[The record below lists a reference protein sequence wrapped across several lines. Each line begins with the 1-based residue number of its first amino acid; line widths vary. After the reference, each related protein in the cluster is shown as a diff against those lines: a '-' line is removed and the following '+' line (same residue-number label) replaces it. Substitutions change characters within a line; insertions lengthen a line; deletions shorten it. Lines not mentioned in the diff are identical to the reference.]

1 MTSPGLTQSID
12 KMREAG
18 VAEEAIA
25 AFSHY
30 YGLLESGY
38 QGTIPE
44 ADIDN
49 PQDLPVL
56 ADFHFDDAALKDAF
70 AKTAVIKLNGGLGTS
85 MGITG
90 PKAALPVT
98 DGQTFLDIIAQQVLA
113 LRKQYDAPLPL
124 VLMHSFRTRE
134 DSLAILSKYPDLAV
148 DGIALDFLQNAE
160 PKLRADDLTPVTWE
174 ADPSLEWC
182 PPGHGD
188 LFVALV
194 ASGALK
200 TLRDKGFRY
209 AFISNSDNLG
219 AVADPRVAAWMA
231 QSGAPFAMEVCRRTI
246 SDRKGGHI
254 ARRRSDDRL
263 VLRDSAMVRDGEE
276 KLFQDTEKWTLF
288 NTNNLWIDLD
298 ALDRVLAEN
307 DGVLQMPLI
316 VNHKTVDPT
325 DKTSTKVIQME
336 TGMGTAIEVF
346 DGAQAVVVE
355 RDRFKPV
362 KTTNDLLVLR
372 SDFYELREDGRLVP
386 TRDGDEPFVDLDDHY
401 KVLADFDARFPKGA
415 PSLTGCERLSVEG
428 DVTFGADV
436 VCTGTVDIVEAEPTT
451 IPDGAH
457 LPA

>member
-12 KMREAG
+12 KMRAAG

-25 AFSHY
+25 AFTHY

-38 QGTIPE
+38 QGTIAE
-44 ADIDN
+44 ADIEN
-49 PQDLPVL
+49 PTGLPVL
-56 ADFHFDDAALKDAF
+56 ADFDFDDAALKDAF

-98 DGQTFLDIIAQQVLA
+98 DGETFLDIIAKQVLS
-113 LRKQYDAPLPL
+113 LREQYDAPLPL

-134 DSLAILSKYPDLAV
+134 DSLAILAKYPDLAV
-148 DGIALDFLQNAE
+148 EGIDLDFLQNAE
-160 PKLRADDLTPVTWE
+160 PKLTADTLAPVEWP
-174 ADPSLEWC
+174 ADPDLEWC

-194 ASGALK
+194 ASGTLA
-200 TLRDKGFRY
+200 TLREKGFKY

-254 ARRRSDDRL
+254 ARRTADGRL
-263 VLRDSAMVRDGEE
+263 VLRDTAMVVEGEE
-276 KLFQDTEKWTLF
+276 SAFQDTDTWTLF

-298 ALDRVLAEN
+298 ALDAVLAAN

-346 DGAQAVVVE
+346 DGAAAVVVE

-386 TRDGDEPFVDLDDHY
+386 TREGDEPFVDLDGHY
-401 KVLADFDARFPKGA
+401 KILADFDERFPKGA
-415 PSLTGCERLSVEG
+415 PSLTGCTSLKVSG

-436 VCTGTVDIVEAEPTT
+436 VVTGDVVVEADEPTT
-451 IPDGAH
+451 IEDGTH
-457 LPA
+457 LA